1 MIKLAVSVPMK
12 AQENLLKMARTKVTT
27 RKYYNTA
34 KNSFQNKIVAPPY
47 VKPPRY
53 LPTQNRAAAKHKR
66 KHPDKIERNKK
77 QRSYKSF
84 V

>member
-1 MIKLAVSVPMK
+1 
-12 AQENLLKMARTKVTT
+12 MARTKVTT

-34 KNSFQNKIVAPPY
+34 KIPFQNKIVAPPY